1 MVMSPINSH
10 VICENTQIVV
20 CSANMMADKTDTP
33 QFVEDLQAAGRYSF
47 ADAEARRSV
56 SGSGRAVAEA
66 LRRLRAGRRIATPHR
81 GFSVIVP
88 PEYREAGCPPASW
101 FIDDLMRFVGRPYYV
116 SLLSAAAVHGAAHQQ
131 PMRFQVVTD
140 RPMRPA
146 EAGRVRIDFHV
157 SRSAVSAPV
166 VQAQT
171 ETGYMRVSTPETT
184 AFDLV
189 HFVAASGGLSNVATV
204 LVDLAERLQI
214 DALRALVG
222 ARPTPEIQRLG
233 YLFDLIGRQQLADPL
248 VRALTGRRVRS
259 ILLVPGLPND
269 GHRAAATWRVVPNE
283 TLDLDA

>member
-1 MVMSPINSH
+1 MVDYPDAVHFI
-10 VICENTQIVV
+10 EG
-20 CSANMMADKTDTP
+20 
-33 QFVEDLQAAGRYSF
+33 LQAAGRYSF
-47 ADAEARRSV
+47 TDAEAR
-56 SGSGRAVAEA
+56 SGVAGSARAVAEA
-66 LRRLRAGRRIATPHR
+66 LRRLRSGHRLATPRR
-81 GFSVIVP
+81 GFNVIVT
-88 PEYREAGCPPASW
+88 PEHRVTGCPPASW

-116 SLLSAAAVHGAAHQQ
+116 ALLSAAAVHGAAHQQ

-204 LVDLAERLQI
+204 LVDLAERLQ
-214 DALRALVG
+214 
-222 ARPTPEIQRLG
+222 
-233 YLFDLIGRQQLADPL
+233 
-248 VRALTGRRVRS
+248 
-259 ILLVPGLPND
+259 
-269 GHRAAATWRVVPNE
+269 
-283 TLDLDA
+283 